1 MLLLLLIIFI
11 IVLIAIDRCLY
22 CVFLFDLYFIDLSL
36 FFLIVF
42 SSFRPPSPLPPSPAR
57 THTSPLKQWR
67 VKACVCCNYK
77 AFATPRM
84 EILVVY
90 LYLSSCFYGFF
101 FGDSCIHFFSFFLPF
116 QSFLSRL
123 SSSFSCRSSSIF
135 ICVRKALPRR
145 RPHHARIMR
154 DGGYGMHD
162 PPMHGASWQHPCPYY
177 VCRSFLRFFFTF
189 FLGGGRVDVPHFI

>member
-22 CVFLFDLYFIDLSL
+22 CVLLFDLYFIDLSL

-101 FGDSCIHFFSFFLPF
+101 FGDSCIHFFLSSCLFSLSCLVSLLPRFPAALLPF
-116 QSFLSRL
+116 LSVFERRFL
-123 SSSFSCRSSSIF
+123 
-135 ICVRKALPRR
+135 VGV
-145 RPHHARIMR
+145 RIM
-154 DGGYGMHD
+154 
-162 PPMHGASWQHPCPYY
+162 HG
-177 VCRSFLRFFFTF
+177 
-189 FLGGGRVDVPHFI
+189 